1 MAFVKLQKG
10 YKTGHIL
17 CLRRKINFPCEQSA
31 VHINTSSGEASACLG
46 TLAGRQEGTWSRDH
60 LGSLAGPGAGLSVCL
75 QKLRDVI
82 WTE

>member
-31 VHINTSSGEASACLG
+31 VHINTGSEEASACLG
-46 TLAGRQEGTWSRDH
+46 TLAGRHEGTWSRGH
-60 LGSLAGPGAGLSVCL
+60 LEPLAGHGAGSVCL
-75 QKLRDVI
+75 SSCRHSGM
-82 WTE
+82 